1 MMMKRMLIMLG
12 VLAFILAVVFGIP
25 LYRGMMMGKAMMA
38 MKFPPTVVSAIKAQG
53 IPWQQYVKATGSLRA
68 KNGEDVT
75 SEVSGT
81 VSEVRMSSADE
92 VHQGDI
98 LVLLNADTEK
108 ALLRSLKIT
117 AALAGSVYD
126 RDKKQFD
133 AQAIS
138 QAVLD
143 SDAAQLKSAQAL
155 VDQQRALVDKKTI
168 RAPFTGKLGIVRL
181 NRGEFIT
188 PGAMLVTL
196 QSLDPLLVDFNLP
209 QQELSRISVG
219 QSVVLTTDTYP
230 NRSFSGKIT
239 AISPKVESD
248 SRNFQVE
255 ALIPNPDHEL
265 IPGMFVGLEV
275 EVGIEENHLTLPQ
288 AAVTFN
294 PYGQTV
300 FLVENNVVSQVFIE
314 TGETRGDQ
322 IAVLK
327 GIKEGDLVVTSG
339 QLKLHNGS
347 PVEIDNTV
355 TPTNDQSPQPQE
367 Q

>member
-1 MMMKRMLIMLG
+1 
-12 VLAFILAVVFGIP
+12 
-25 LYRGMMMGKAMMA
+25 
-38 MKFPPTVVSAIKAQG
+38 
-53 IPWQQYVKATGSLRA
+53 
-68 KNGEDVT
+68 
-75 SEVSGT
+75 
-81 VSEVRMSSADE
+81 
-92 VHQGDI
+92 
-98 LVLLNADTEK
+98 
-108 ALLRSLKIT
+108 
-117 AALAGSVYD
+117 
-126 RDKKQFD
+126 
-133 AQAIS
+133 
-138 QAVLD
+138 
-143 SDAAQLKSAQAL
+143 
-155 VDQQRALVDKKTI
+155 
-168 RAPFTGKLGIVRL
+168 
-181 NRGEFIT
+181 
-188 PGAMLVTL
+188 MLVTL

-209 QQELSRISVG
+209 QQELSRISVD

-255 ALIPNPDHEL
+255 ALVPNPDHEL
-265 IPGMFVGLEV
+265 VPGMFVALEV
-275 EVGIEENHLTLPQ
+275 EVGIEEDHLTLPQ

-355 TPTNDQSPQPQE
+355 MPANDRSPQPQE